1 MLLLMRSKKN
11 IAIFG
16 YKQRILSIEMQT
28 KIVKHFLVHSPE
40 EQVVLHF
47 VGLVLLV
54 VLAAL
59 LAVHDLVDELLV
71 FGYHRVLG
79 VQVLVDGRTF
89 LACSTSSSTC
99 FSISRNQ
106 HGREAESMSLSSFLL
121 ATCRSSTCSYSLA
134 FFPSFFIIFS
144 SSSLILKPVVLALLA
159 AGELVS
165 SSLLHPQSRHLLG
178 KQNVL
183 LTFCTPDVG

>member
-1 MLLLMRSKKN
+1 MDRVLRVSKKT

-40 EQVVLHF
+40 EHVVLHL

-59 LAVHDLVDELLV
+59 LAVHDLVNELLV

-121 ATCRSSTCSYSLA
+121 ATCRSSTCSQEPGA
-134 FFPSFFIIFS
+134 KIC
-144 SSSLILKPVVLALLA
+144 K
-159 AGELVS
+159 
-165 SSLLHPQSRHLLG
+165 
-178 KQNVL
+178 
-183 LTFCTPDVG
+183 

>member
-1 MLLLMRSKKN
+1 MSVDRVLLLMRSKKT

-40 EQVVLHF
+40 EQVVLHL

-79 VQVLVDGRTF
+79 VQVLIDGRTF
-89 LACSTSSSTC
+89 LACRR
-99 FSISRNQ
+99 F
-106 HGREAESMSLSSFLL
+106 
-121 ATCRSSTCSYSLA
+121 
-134 FFPSFFIIFS
+134 
-144 SSSLILKPVVLALLA
+144 
-159 AGELVS
+159 
-165 SSLLHPQSRHLLG
+165 
-178 KQNVL
+178 
-183 LTFCTPDVG
+183 

>member
-1 MLLLMRSKKN
+1 MRSKKT

-40 EQVVLHF
+40 EHVVLHL